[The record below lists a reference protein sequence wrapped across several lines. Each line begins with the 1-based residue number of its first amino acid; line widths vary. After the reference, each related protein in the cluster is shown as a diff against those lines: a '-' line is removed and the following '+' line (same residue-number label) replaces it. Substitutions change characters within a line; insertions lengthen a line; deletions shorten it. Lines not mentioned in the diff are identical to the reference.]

1 MACCAEHCRM
11 ETTPEAAKQACD
23 QSRQAVSQDEPLL
36 NQPNPYVS
44 TMGNPLLDSG
54 SSLPVGLAIRNEIH
68 PTLQIKK
75 HNLSKKFV
83 SVEIYTLFRSFL
95 I

>member
-11 ETTPEAAKQACD
+11 ETTPETAKQACD

-44 TMGNPLLDSG
+44 KMDKSFLDSG
-54 SSLPVGLAIRNEIH
+54 SSLSVELAIRDETH
-68 PTLQIKK
+68 PTLRIKT